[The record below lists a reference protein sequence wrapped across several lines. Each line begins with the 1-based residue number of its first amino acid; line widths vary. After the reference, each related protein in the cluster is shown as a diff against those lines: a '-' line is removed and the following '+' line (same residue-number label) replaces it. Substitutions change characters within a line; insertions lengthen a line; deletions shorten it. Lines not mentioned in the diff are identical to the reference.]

1 MVKEKDVTQSSNWMR
16 PLAGGLFASL
26 LAVLPARAA
35 ETLSLERYFSGKTMA
50 TGSFSAI
57 NGVKRD
63 FKVVLTGRVKGKV
76 LTLREDFIYAD
87 GEKDRKT
94 WIFERTG
101 PKTYRGTREDVVGDT
116 TVTIE
121 GRTARFT
128 YLVDIDPSPK
138 KNVVRF
144 HDRMVL
150 KPGGKLEN
158 RALVTKFGL
167 PVAWT
172 RVDFTR

>member
-1 MVKEKDVTQSSNWMR
+1 MMNVSTTLRS
-16 PLAGGLFASL
+16 LAG
-26 LAVLPARAA
+26 AVALSMIGAAAPAAA
-35 ETLSLERYFSGKTMA
+35 ETLSLERYFKGRTEA
-50 TGSFSAI
+50 TGSFRAI

-63 FKVVLTGRVKGKV
+63 FKVVLDGKVKGRT
-76 LTLREDFIYAD
+76 LILREDFYYAD
-87 GEKDRKT
+87 GERDRKT
-94 WIFERTG
+94 WRFERTG
-101 PKTYRGTREDVVGDT
+101 RNTYRGTREDVVGDT
-116 TVTIE
+116 VVTIE

-138 KNVVRF
+138 KNIVRF

-150 KPGGKLEN
+150 KAGGRLEN